1 MKHTRLI
8 WIVIYTITAFIF
20 GWALYTRI
28 EAANYQPVT
37 PDPASLNEFDFQTR
51 HKEPQLSRYQ
61 ALLEGGL
68 FFEKPPVESVPV
80 IKSEFRSRLVV
91 IGLVKGKGGRAIVGL
106 EGDPGQET
114 WIVRPGSKVED
125 ETIVGIGEN
134 YIEASNESGTGKVFL
149 RK

>member
-1 MKHTRLI
+1 
-8 WIVIYTITAFIF
+8 
-20 GWALYTRI
+20 
-28 EAANYQPVT
+28 
-37 PDPASLNEFDFQTR
+37 
-51 HKEPQLSRYQ
+51 
-61 ALLEGGL
+61 LLEGGL